1 MLFYSIIEHMKSFLM
16 NTYNRKKVSFVKGDG
31 VYLWDDQNNKYLD
44 ALCGLAVT
52 SLGHSHPDVST
63 TIHKQSQTL
72 IHTSNAFI
80 IKQQEILGER
90 LCKLTGL
97 DNAFF
102 CNSGAEAVEAAIK
115 IARKY
120 GNDQH
125 IETPKIIV
133 MENSFHGR
141 TLAALSAT
149 GGEKAH
155 KGFYPLIDGLLRVPY
170 NNIQEIEKLAKQNN
184 DIVAILLEPIQGE
197 GGIKIPD
204 DDYLPSLRSLC
215 DANNWLLMVDE
226 VQSGF
231 CRTGK
236 WFGYQHSKIIPDVVT
251 VAKALGNGIPIGACL
266 TNKKSS
272 TVLTPGSHGSTFGG
286 NFLST
291 SVAIQVLDIMREK
304 NLSKNARLMGL
315 YIEKELK
322 EKLAKYSIVKDI
334 RCRGLMI
341 GIELKVKCLELVE
354 EALKNRLVIN
364 VTKENTIRML
374 PPLIINKSEV
384 DIIVNV
390 ICKIISEIKYE

>member
-1 MLFYSIIEHMKSFLM
+1 MKSFLM

-52 SLGHSHPDVST
+52 SLGHSHPDVSS

-97 DNAFF
+97 ANAFF

-170 NNIQEIEKLAKQNN
+170 NNIQEVEKLAKQNN

-204 DDYLPSLRSLC
+204 DDYLSKLRSLC

-236 WFGYQHSKIIPDVVT
+236 WFGYQHSNIIPDVVT

-272 TVLTPGSHGSTFGG
+272 TVLIPGSHGSTFGG

-304 NLSKNARLMGL
+304 NLSKNARLMGF

-322 EKLAKYSIVKDI
+322 EKLAKYSIVEDI

>member
-1 MLFYSIIEHMKSFLM
+1 MKSFLM

-204 DDYLPSLRSLC
+204 DDYLSKLRSLC

-322 EKLAKYSIVKDI
+322 EKLANYSIVKDI

-374 PPLIINKSEV
+374 PPLIINKLEV

-390 ICKIISEIKYE
+390 ICKIIGEIKYE

>member
-1 MLFYSIIEHMKSFLM
+1 MKSFLM
-16 NTYNRKKVSFVKGDG
+16 NTYNRKKISFVKGDG
-31 VYLWDDQNNKYLD
+31 VYLWDDQDNKYLD

-52 SLGHSHPDVST
+52 SLGHSHPDISAK
-63 TIHKQSQTL
+63 IKEQSQTL

-80 IKQQEILGER
+80 IKQQEKLGER
-90 LCKLTGL
+90 LCKLSGL
-97 DNAFF
+97 ANAFF

-125 IETPKIIV
+125 IENPKIIV

-149 GGEKAH
+149 GGDKAH

-170 NNIQEIEKLAKQNN
+170 NNIQEIEKISKQNN
-184 DIVAILLEPIQGE
+184 DIVAVLLEPIQGE

-204 DDYLPSLRSLC
+204 DDYLPKLRSLC
-215 DANNWLLMVDE
+215 DANSWLLMIDE

-236 WFGYQHSKIIPDVVT
+236 WFGYQHSEIIPDVVT
-251 VAKALGNGIPIGACL
+251 VAKALGNGIPVGACL

-291 SVAIQVLDIMREK
+291 SVGLQVLDIMREK

-341 GIELKVKCLELVE
+341 GIELKLKCLGLVE

-374 PPLIINKSEV
+374 PPLIINKSEI

>member
-1 MLFYSIIEHMKSFLM
+1 MKSFLM

-322 EKLAKYSIVKDI
+322 EKLAKYSIVEDI

>member
-1 MLFYSIIEHMKSFLM
+1 MKSFLM

-52 SLGHSHPDVST
+52 SLGHSHPDVSS

-97 DNAFF
+97 ANAFF

-170 NNIQEIEKLAKQNN
+170 NNIQEVEKLAQQNN

-204 DDYLPSLRSLC
+204 DDYLPKLRSLC
-215 DANNWLLMVDE
+215 DANNWLLMIDE

-236 WFGYQHSKIIPDVVT
+236 WFGYQHSEIIPDVVT

-266 TNKKSS
+266 TNKKAS

-286 NFLST
+286 NFIST

-322 EKLAKYSIVKDI
+322 ENLAKYSIVKDI

-374 PPLIINKSEV
+374 PPLIIKKSEA

>member
-1 MLFYSIIEHMKSFLM
+1 MKSFLM

>member
-1 MLFYSIIEHMKSFLM
+1 MKSFLM

-63 TIHKQSQTL
+63 TIHRQSQTL

-97 DNAFF
+97 TNAFF

-204 DDYLPSLRSLC
+204 DDYLSKLRSLC

-322 EKLAKYSIVKDI
+322 EKLANYSIVKDI

-374 PPLIINKSEV
+374 PPLIINKLEV

-390 ICKIISEIKYE
+390 ICKIIGEIKYE

>member
-1 MLFYSIIEHMKSFLM
+1 MKSFLM

-52 SLGHSHPDVST
+52 SLGHSHPDVSS

-90 LCKLTGL
+90 LCKLSGL
-97 DNAFF
+97 ANAFF

-125 IETPKIIV
+125 IDTPKIIV

-170 NNIQEIEKLAKQNN
+170 NNIQEVEKVAQQNN

-204 DDYLPSLRSLC
+204 DDYLPKLRSLC
-215 DANNWLLMVDE
+215 DANNWLLMIDE

-236 WFGYQHSKIIPDVVT
+236 WFGYQHSEIIPDVVT

-266 TNKKSS
+266 TNKKAS

-286 NFLST
+286 NFIST

-322 EKLAKYSIVKDI
+322 ENLAKYSIVKDI

-341 GIELKVKCLELVE
+341 GIELKLKCLGLVE

-374 PPLIINKSEV
+374 PPLIINKPEV

>member
-1 MLFYSIIEHMKSFLM
+1 MKSFLM

-204 DDYLPSLRSLC
+204 DDYLSKLRSLC
-215 DANNWLLMVDE
+215 DVNNWLLMVDE

-390 ICKIISEIKYE
+390 ICKIIGEIKYE

>member
-1 MLFYSIIEHMKSFLM
+1 MKSFLM

-204 DDYLPSLRSLC
+204 DDYLSKLRSLC
-215 DANNWLLMVDE
+215 DVNNWLLMVDE

-341 GIELKVKCLELVE
+341 GIELRVKCLELVE
-354 EALKNRLVIN
+354 EALKNKLVIN

>member
-1 MLFYSIIEHMKSFLM
+1 MKSFLM

-204 DDYLPSLRSLC
+204 DDYLSKLRSLC
-215 DANNWLLMVDE
+215 DVNNWLLMVDE

-236 WFGYQHSKIIPDVVT
+236 WFGYQHSNIIPDVVT

>member
-1 MLFYSIIEHMKSFLM
+1 MKSFLM

-170 NNIQEIEKLAKQNN
+170 NNIQEVEKLAKQNN

-204 DDYLPSLRSLC
+204 DDYLSKLRSLC

-322 EKLAKYSIVKDI
+322 EKLANYSIVKDI

-374 PPLIINKSEV
+374 PPLIINKLEV

-390 ICKIISEIKYE
+390 ICKIIGEIKYE